1 MNSGISEIRLSHTK
15 NIDINVLWTLKGI
28 HPGCNTLDKE
38 RWWAIGG
45 TGLLHHLDKY
55 CFMPLSAAHRS
66 CLLLSSVSWSHHH
79 ACFAAFQVTVHQCK
93 LQRKQSLFWAET
105 GSLDSRNRS
114 PQKKFVSPSLPSTQ
128 QRPTL
133 SALQCLQQHWVHMIT
148 KGYEQGR
155 IRTEILFLSIQHS
168 SWLRRDKPLA
178 YKTSTVP
185 TEALKS
191 LCFCWHSH
199 LV

>member
-15 NIDINVLWTLKGI
+15 NTDINVLWTLKGI
-28 HPGCNTLDKE
+28 HPGCNTLDKG

-55 CFMPLSAAHRS
+55 CFMPLSAADRS

-105 GSLDSRNRS
+105 SSLDSRN
-114 PQKKFVSPSLPSTQ
+114 TN
-128 QRPTL
+128 
-133 SALQCLQQHWVHMIT
+133 VH
-148 KGYEQGR
+148 R
-155 IRTEILFLSIQHS
+155 RNLCHPPCHPPNSDLLFL
-168 SWLRRDKPLA
+168 LYNA
-178 YKTSTVP
+178 YSSTV
-185 TEALKS
+185 S
-191 LCFCWHSH
+191 SH
-199 LV
+199 DN